1 MLEIP
6 NSADRLKRLAL
17 DPSVFTTEAKK
28 KDDAQMKPE
37 RKRSGRKIQRKKKP
51 RLSVSKSLAL
61 FVLVPGLLAA
71 IYFFLIASDQYAAEA
86 RFAIRS
92 AESGGGTDVIGGL
105 LAGVGSTSS
114 TASDAYIV
122 TEYIYSRELVDELD
136 EAINLRQIY
145 NRDEADFIARAGADR
160 SVESFMDYWKSMVSV
175 YFDSTEG
182 IILLEV
188 RAFTPADAK
197 LVAENVI
204 ARSER
209 LINELS
215 RKMRDD
221 AVNEARS
228 EVARAEN
235 RLRLARVAISRFREV
250 SKIIDPSLTAKTEHA
265 IVSSLEGQLAKRE
278 TELSTALMSMG
289 DTAPRVIHMRT
300 QIEALKKQIL
310 DERTKL
316 ALRDS
321 TGGESLNENLKRYE
335 ELVTEQEF
343 AQKAYVSTLASLERA
358 RIEADRQQRYLA
370 VFVNPRLPQD
380 ALYPERLRWTLII
393 FGGAFLIWGVG
404 SLAIASI
411 RDHMI

>member
-17 DPSVFTTEAKK
+17 DPSVFTTDARKNG
-28 KDDAQMKPE
+28 DAQMKPE
-37 RKRSGRKIQRKKKP
+37 RKRAGRKTQRKKKAS
-51 RLSVSKSLAL
+51 LSVSKSLAL
-61 FVLVPGLLAA
+61 FVLLPGLLGA
-71 IYFFLIASDQYAAEA
+71 IYFFFIASDQYAAEA

-136 EAINLRQIY
+136 KAINLRQIY
-145 NRDEADFIARAGADR
+145 NRDEADFLARAGLNR
-160 SVESFMDYWKSMVSV
+160 PIESFMDYWKSMVSV

-235 RLRLARVAISRFREV
+235 RLRLARVAIARFREV
-250 SKIIDPSLTAKTEHA
+250 SKIIDPAMTAKTEHT
-265 IVSSLEGQLAKRE
+265 IVSNLEGDLAQRE
-278 TELSTALMSMG
+278 TELNTALLQMG

-300 QIEALKKQIL
+300 QIAALKKQIL

-321 TGGESLNENLKRYE
+321 SGGESLNENLKRYE
-335 ELVTEQEF
+335 ELATEQEF

-358 RIEADRQQRYLA
+358 RIEADRQQRYLT